1 MVPTRKP
8 RKSPAG
14 KPLHLSH
21 LVLRA
26 VFDGVRDGT
35 GGPTDRTLVVPEDG
49 ALDLPVVVLKG
60 VREVVALVLAVV
72 LAEDAEVELDLLLL
86 LAHGQ
91 MRRRR
96 QEVRS
101 ASHGRSDAWKKEK

>member
-1 MVPTRKP
+1 M
-8 RKSPAG
+8 
-14 KPLHLSH
+14 
-21 LVLRA
+21 
-26 VFDGVRDGT
+26 RDAA
-35 GGPTDRTLVVPEDG
+35 GGPTDRTLVVPQDG
-49 ALDLPVVVLKG
+49 AADVAEIVLERVG
-60 VREVVALVLAVV
+60 EVVALVLAVV

-101 ASHGRSDAWKKEK
+101 ASHGRSDAWNKEK